1 MFLARGDTDLGVAFQ
16 TQPGSQA
23 SSRVETNTSILLCS
37 TDGYLLE
44 PTEWPKGTTPPV
56 EFGERNRDCALG
68 HGGNEG
74 PHFGMTGCLGVFL
87 ERRPQC
93 GVSHEVRRQAQ

>member
-23 SSRVETNTSILLCS
+23 SSRVEAKTSILLCS

-56 EFGERNRDCALG
+56 EFGEVSGHRVLIKRGPGNRGASPRG
-68 HGGNEG
+68 STHEATS
-74 PHFGMTGCLGVFL
+74 GM
-87 ERRPQC
+87 
-93 GVSHEVRRQAQ
+93 SS